1 MEPTSNRYPKK
12 KIDDYGYIL
21 HPDPTHWKGKTR
33 VSSSSSSDGLTDEQE
48 REIAENIYDWWI
60 SGMSYKRWYAE
71 RFLQYELEFDGY
83 L

>member
-1 MEPTSNRYPKK
+1 M
-12 KIDDYGYIL
+12 
-21 HPDPTHWKGKTR
+21 
-33 VSSSSSSDGLTDEQE
+33 TDEQE
-48 REIAENIYDWWI
+48 HEIAENIYDWWI